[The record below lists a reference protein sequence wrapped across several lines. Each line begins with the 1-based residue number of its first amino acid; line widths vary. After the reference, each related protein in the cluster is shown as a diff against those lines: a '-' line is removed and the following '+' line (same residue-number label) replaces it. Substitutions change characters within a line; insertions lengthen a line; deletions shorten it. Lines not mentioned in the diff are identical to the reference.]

1 MNDNSQIIMC
11 QTEDGLT
18 KYTVVVKIATT
29 ARDTKPSNSI

>member
-1 MNDNSQIIMC
+1 MNDNNKIMMYRA
-11 QTEDGLT
+11 EGGLT

>member
-1 MNDNSQIIMC
+1 MDNNKIMMYRAAG
-11 QTEDGLT
+11 GLT